1 MNSILCLE
9 DKWDIRCTFLIRT
22 GSLIRRYQSSIHAYD
37 NTKMIKKEKFKS
49 NIQQLAGQKRYQFE
63 PDLIPSWFEKAAVL
77 ILFWDEADTIKVVLT
92 ERSSKLKNHKGEIS
106 FPGGRMEEGESL
118 EQTALREAKEEI
130 GIDPN
135 KVRIIGRLGDAWSG
149 AAYHLFSF
157 VGWYDGIPEFKASS
171 DEVEKILIPSI
182 DELLDENNREEK
194 TVERQGIVFDTKAIS
209 YQDSIIFGL
218 TADLLIEAL
227 DQGLGINTERGKR
240 REETLRGALDTQF
253 FAHQKSNGNLPPK
266 SDTR

>member
-1 MNSILCLE
+1 
-9 DKWDIRCTFLIRT
+9 
-22 GSLIRRYQSSIHAYD
+22 
-37 NTKMIKKEKFKS
+37 MIENQKFKS

-63 PDLIPSWFEKAAVL
+63 PELIPAWFGKAAVL
-77 ILFWDEADTIKVVLT
+77 ILFWDQADTIRVVLT
-92 ERSSKLKNHKGEIS
+92 ERSSKLKNHTGEIS

-118 EQTALREAKEEI
+118 EQTALREANEEI
-130 GIDPN
+130 GIDPS
-135 KVRIIGRLGDAWSG
+135 KVNIIGRLGDAWSG

-157 VGWYDGIPEFKASS
+157 VGWYDGIPEFKANSN
-171 DEVEKILIPSI
+171 EVEKILIPGI

-194 TVERQGIVFDTKAIS
+194 TVERHGIVYDTKAIS

-240 REETLRGALDTQF
+240 RAETLKSALDTQF
-253 FAHQKSNGNLPPK
+253 FACQKSNGTLPPQT
-266 SDTR
+266 DTI